1 MSVDNK
7 FMDFFNKNNS
17 GEVIRIINLY
27 LYLYKYVYIK
37 FENKI

>member
-7 FMDFFNKNNS
+7 FMDFFIS

-27 LYLYKYVYIK
+27 LYKYVYIK
-37 FENKI
+37 FEN

>member
-7 FMDFFNKNNS
+7 FMDFFNKNIS